1 MYFLMECCLA
11 DMQISPGH
19 ALNSGWA
26 YAPWSDLPYHMDEQI
41 YLKSKDIETTLIYP
55 YLVIN
60 SLFVKDDIH
69 FTDI

>member
-55 YLVIN
+55 YL